1 MVSVVSLSF
10 FFTACDKEEQ
20 VPAYIYIAKF
30 DLDTEGTAFG
40 SDAHDLTDAWV
51 YANNKLIGV
60 FELPATIPILE
71 SGSKQLTIIA
81 GIKKNGLFYE
91 REAYPFLKPYDIQHT
106 FTPAQVDTITPVVTY
121 RDNVK
126 MPWIEDFEDN
136 VLSFQKSG
144 SSTNYD
150 TMEIT
155 SDAAQVFEYNGTTNK
170 YSGRVAIPSG
180 IRLFENSSVEAF
192 SLPRSG
198 QEIYLEINFK
208 CNTEFVTGIY
218 PITGSVITSVPVV
231 NFYSTVDETGIMQWK
246 KAYIS
251 LKEDVNN
258 PLYTGADFKI
268 FLRAQTNTTSG
279 TPLIYIDNVKLVHY

>member
-1 MVSVVSLSF
+1 LVLLFSG
-10 FFTACDKEEQ
+10 CDKEEQ
-20 VPAYIYIAKF
+20 IPSYIYISEF
-30 DLDTEGTAFG
+30 VLDTENTNFG
-40 SDAHDLTDAWV
+40 SNSHDFVDAWV

-71 SGSKQLTIIA
+71 SGSKQLTIIT
-81 GIKKNGLFYE
+81 GIRKNGLFYE
-91 REAYPFLKPYDIQHT
+91 REAYPFLKPYDIQHN
-106 FTPAQVDTITPVVTY
+106 FIPAQVDTIQPVVVY
-121 RDNVK
+121 RENIK

-136 VLSFQKSG
+136 TLSFQGSG
-144 SSTNYD
+144 NSTNYD

-155 SDAAQVFEYNGTTNK
+155 GNASEVFEYNGTTNK
-170 YSGRVAIPSG
+170 YSGRVAIPNG
-180 IRLFENSSVEAF
+180 LRIFENSSVEST

-198 QEIYLEINFK
+198 QEIYLEMNFK

-218 PITGSVITSVPVV
+218 PLTGSLVTSVPIV
-231 NFYSTVDETGIMQWK
+231 NFYSTVDADGIMQWK

-258 PLYTGADFKI
+258 PEYAGAEFKAFI
-268 FLRAQTNTTSG
+268 RAQTNTTSG